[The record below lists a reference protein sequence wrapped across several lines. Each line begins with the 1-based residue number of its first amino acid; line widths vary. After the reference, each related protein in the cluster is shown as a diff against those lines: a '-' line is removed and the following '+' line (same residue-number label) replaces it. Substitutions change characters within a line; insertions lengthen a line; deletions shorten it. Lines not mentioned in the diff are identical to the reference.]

1 MQPFTMMAAP
11 FNPAGDSGV
20 VMVENSSGGGDVN
33 AFRHGS
39 HDHGDPRQRRFQP
52 IQGCAE
58 TTGSATA
65 TRLTLEV
72 ADTLLATT
80 TVADKG
86 MNRRVSNSEVITGGI
101 EASVTAS
108 VNRLWTAAAALAF
121 RPGQHI
127 QFGAMGEEADIAI
140 TLRTL
145 NRRFRPQAT
154 WNSSLAEEV
163 TPPAAEAARDYR
175 FSCAYITNV
184 E

>member
-20 VMVENSSGGGDVN
+20 VMVDNSSGGGDVN

-121 RPGQHI
+121 RPGQHF
-127 QFGAMGEEADIAI
+127 QLRTLGEEGAIAI
-140 TLRTL
+140 TSWAVYWRLWL
-145 NRRFRPQAT
+145 QVA
-154 WNSSLAEEV
+154 WAASLAEV
-163 TPPAAEAARDYR
+163 
-175 FSCAYITNV
+175 IL
-184 E
+184 